1 MALKRVMVLT
11 GGGDCPGLN
20 AVIRGIVKRASQEK
34 DWEVIGC
41 IESFNGVLREPTEIV
56 ELNEK
61 AVEGLQIQGG
71 TILGTTNKGGPFA
84 WPVRNSDGTWTTV
97 DRSDEMIRKLR
108 YMGVDAVI
116 NIGGDGSQRIS
127 LGLAQKGLNI
137 VGVPKTI
144 DNDLSS
150 TDYTFGFQTAVQ
162 ICTEAIDKLV
172 TTAASHNRVFI
183 MEVMGRDAGW
193 IALHCAIAGGADVCI
208 IPEIPYDINKIKEK
222 IEQRY
227 NKRHGYCIIVVAE
240 GAKPKGGTAVGAESS
255 EVGYQHIRLGGIG
268 HQLAADLKA
277 AGVEH
282 DIRCTILGHLQRG
295 GTPIAFDRILAS
307 QFGVRAMEEVICG
320 NYGQMVAYRHPD
332 IVAVP
337 LEEAVRAQNLVD
349 PNGSL
354 VHTDETHPCRDH
366 RGTDRSR
373 LLLEEQRPQDAGA
386 VLFTDRQ
393 YQSRGRRDSQPP
405 RCRHRGDCL
414 RQPLRHQL
422 PGLYPALHARA

>member
-41 IESFNGVLREPTEIV
+41 IESFNGVLREPTEVVVLDDKSVDGI
-56 ELNEK
+56 L
-61 AVEGLQIQGG
+61 IQGG
-71 TILGTTNKGGPFA
+71 TILGTTNKGGPFE
-84 WPVRNSDGTWTTV
+84 WPVKQADGSWIAV
-97 DRSDEMIRKLR
+97 DRSDEMLRKLQ

-127 LGLAQKGLNI
+127 LGLSKKGLNI

-144 DNDLSS
+144 DNDLSL

-193 IALHCAIAGGADVCI
+193 IALHSAIAGGADVCI

-222 IEQRY
+222 IDTCY
-227 NKRHGYCIIVVAE
+227 NKRRGSCIIVVAE
-240 GAKPKGGTAVGAESS
+240 GAKAKDGQVVGTVTG
-255 EVGYQHIRLGGIG
+255 EVGYQHIKLGGIAET
-268 HQLAADLKA
+268 LAAELKA

-282 DIRCTILGHLQRG
+282 DIRYTILGHLQRG
-295 GTPIAFDRILAS
+295 GTPVAFDRVLAS
-307 QFGVRAMEEVICG
+307 EFGVRAMEFVLEG
-320 NYGQMVAYRHPD
+320 RFGQMVAYHHPD
-332 IVAVP
+332 VVGIP
-337 LEEAVRAQNLVD
+337 LEEAVREQNLVGTD
-349 PNGSL
+349 NRL
-354 VHTDETHPCRDH
+354 VHTAK
-366 RGTDRSR
+366 G
-373 LLLEEQRPQDAGA
+373 LGIA
-386 VLFTDRQ
+386 F
-393 YQSRGRRDSQPP
+393 
-405 RCRHRGDCL
+405 GD
-414 RQPLRHQL
+414 
-422 PGLYPALHARA
+422 